1 GGGEG
6 LTALR
11 RRSRAKGEEAYIS
24 GRSSVNKIKASV
36 IGASGYGGAEAVRL
50 LATHPQVE
58 IVHVTAETQQ
68 GQVMSKLYP
77 NLRGFIDQTMIA
89 VDAERIGRESDVTF
103 VSLPSGKAM
112 HLVPALLEQ
121 GCKVI
126 DIAADFRLRDAALY
140 PEWYKFAHVAPEY
153 LGEAVYGLP
162 ELHRDAIG
170 MTRLLAKPGCYPAAA
185 LLALLPL
192 VRSGAVRSEGIVIDA
207 KSGISGAGRGGGGG
221 FGFSEV
227 NENVQ
232 VYGVPRHNHI
242 AEIEQELSHLAKT
255 TVQVV
260 FTPHLIPMTRGILAT
275 VYASLAQDLSEDQAL
290 RLYETTYQDAPF
302 VRVLRESLPQTTATL
317 GSNYCDVT
325 VKIDTRTRTVIAI
338 AAIDNLGRGA
348 AGQAIQNMN
357 LMFQFPETAG
367 LLFPAIFP

>member
-1 GGGEG
+1 VIDAVPYRKTRHRMP
-6 LTALR
+6 L
-11 RRSRAKGEEAYIS
+11 
-24 GRSSVNKIKASV
+24 GREFVNKIKASV

-50 LATHPQVE
+50 LTTHPHVE
-58 IVHVTAETQQ
+58 VVHVTAETQQ

-77 NLRGFIDQTMIA
+77 NLRGFVDQTMIA
-89 VDAERIGRESDVTF
+89 VDAERIGHDSDVTF

-162 ELHRDAIG
+162 ELHCDAIG
-170 MTRLLAKPGCYPAAA
+170 TTRLLANPGCYPAAS

-192 VRSGAVRSEGIVIDA
+192 VRSGVVRSEGIVIDA

-232 VYGVPRHNHI
+232 AYGVPRHNHI

-255 TVQVV
+255 IVQVV

-275 VYASLAQDLSEDQAL
+275 VYAPLAQDLSEEEAL
-290 RLYETTYQDAPF
+290 RLYETTYHDAPF
-302 VRVLRESLPQTTATL
+302 VRVLRESLPQTKATL

-325 VKIDTRTRTVIAI
+325 VKIDTRTRTAIAI

-357 LMFQFPETAG
+357 LMFQLPETAG

>member
-1 GGGEG
+1 MP
-6 LTALR
+6 L
-11 RRSRAKGEEAYIS
+11 
-24 GRSSVNKIKASV
+24 GRDLVNKIKASV

-50 LATHPQVE
+50 LATHPHVE
-58 IVHVTAETQQ
+58 VVHVTAETHQ

-77 NLRGFIDQTMIA
+77 NLRGFVDQTMIA
-89 VDAERIGRESDVTF
+89 VDAERIGHDSDVTF

-170 MTRLLAKPGCYPAAA
+170 TTRLLANPGCYPAAS

-207 KSGISGAGRGGGGG
+207 KSGVSGAGRGGGGG
-221 FGFSEV
+221 FGFAEM

-232 VYGVPRHNHI
+232 AYSVPRHNHI

-255 TVQVV
+255 AVQVV

-275 VYASLAQDLSEDQAL
+275 VYAPLAQDLSEDEAL
-290 RLYETTYQDAPF
+290 RLYETTYHDAPF
-302 VRVLRESLPQTTATL
+302 VRVLRESFPQTKATM

-325 VKIDTRTRTVIAI
+325 VRIDTRTRTAIAI

-367 LLFPAIFP
+367 LLFPAVFP

>member
-1 GGGEG
+1 M
-6 LTALR
+6 
-11 RRSRAKGEEAYIS
+11 
-24 GRSSVNKIKASV
+24 NKIKVSV

-50 LATHPQVE
+50 LTTHPHVE
-58 IVHVTAETQQ
+58 VVHVTAETQQ

-77 NLRGFIDQTMIA
+77 NLRGFVDQTMIA
-89 VDAERIGRESDVTF
+89 VAAERIGHDSDVTF

-153 LGEAVYGLP
+153 LEEAVYGLP

-170 MTRLLAKPGCYPAAA
+170 TTRLLANPGCYPAAS

-192 VRSGAVRSEGIVIDA
+192 VRSGVVRSEGIIIDA
-207 KSGISGAGRGGGGG
+207 KSGVSGAGRGGGGG

-232 VYGVPRHNHI
+232 AYGVPRHNHI
-242 AEIEQELSHLAKT
+242 AEIEQEVSHLAKT

-275 VYASLAQDLSEDQAL
+275 VYARLAQDMREEEAL
-290 RLYETTYQDAPF
+290 GLYETAYSDAPF
-302 VRVLRESLPQTTATL
+302 VRVLRDVLPQTKATL
-317 GSNYCDVT
+317 GSNYCDVI
-325 VKIDTRTRTVIAI
+325 VKIDPRTHTAIAI

-348 AGQAIQNMN
+348 AGQAVQNMN
-357 LMFQFPETAG
+357 LMFHLPETTG
-367 LLFPAIFP
+367 LLSPALFP